1 MARMIERLVM
11 VAAPA
16 AALYGI
22 GPAQVEAILGAA
34 MRWLDKPLLG

>member
-1 MARMIERLVM
+1 MIRVIERVVM
-11 VAAPA
+11 AVAPA

-34 MRWLDKPLLG
+34 LRWLDKPLVG